1 MNLSGTAVDDIPANT
16 HAIATNG
23 WGYASQFANSALQA
37 TAGSQTATTLAP
49 THLRIGANTGATGD
63 YVAYPLTSH
72 WYEGGLGDIM
82 IFNSVLTFEQRK
94 LVEGYMAEKYRC
106 QEYLGGTS
114 NSTGQF
120 LHPYRTTS
128 TKILPSLD
136 LTKTYAQGLTVWFDA
151 ANSSTIV
158 GTGTDV
164 DSWTSSGGNLA
175 LTLTAVDNKPQLV
188 ENVQNGLPGIRFTVT
203 SGNGRPL
210 RGPFE
215 PKISDFTTISENNEY
230 TIITVY
236 RTANFDSGAVIS
248 CLLRGG
254 GTNDR
259 LVINGNNFNYR
270 GSQEE
275 PPYAGTDQY
284 KSHSA
289 TGTNIMYITVHYRR
303 GNVMLARVNGSV
315 DTGSTDPATPTNLSI
330 PPTINGLSTF
340 GLTLGS
346 YLGPTDAPFA
356 GDIYEHIMFRHALTD
371 QAIFQ
376 IEGYLAW
383 KWGVN
388 GSLPATH
395 PYYEVMT

>member
-1 MNLSGTAVDDIPANT
+1 
-16 HAIATNG
+16 
-23 WGYASQFANSALQA
+23 
-37 TAGSQTATTLAP
+37 
-49 THLRIGANTGATGD
+49 
-63 YVAYPLTSH
+63 
-72 WYEGGLGDIM
+72 M

-114 NSTGQF
+114 NSATQF

-128 TKILPSLD
+128 TKISPSVD

-158 GTGTDV
+158 GTGTNV

-175 LTLTAVDNKPQLV
+175 LTLSAVGSSPQLV

-210 RGPFE
+210 RGPFTSKL
-215 PKISDFTTISENNEY
+215 PDFTTISENNEY

-236 RTANFDSGAVIS
+236 RTAVYEAGAVIS

-259 LVINGNNFNYR
+259 LVLAGNNFNYR
-270 GSQEE
+270 GSQAES
-275 PPYAGTDQY
+275 PYAGTDQY
-284 KSHSA
+284 KDHNA
-289 TGTNIMYITVHYRR
+289 TAPNTMYVAVHYRR

-315 DTGSTDPATPTNLSI
+315 DTGSTNPATPTN
-330 PPTINGLSTF
+330 
-340 GLTLGS
+340 
-346 YLGPTDAPFA
+346 
-356 GDIYEHIMFRHALTD
+356 
-371 QAIFQ
+371 
-376 IEGYLAW
+376 
-383 KWGVN
+383 
-388 GSLPATH
+388 
-395 PYYEVMT
+395 